1 MKTLRELAGTFIG
14 EFNAAVMFRIF
25 LGIYSVVTGDHI
37 YWTFEDYMILAGWLT
52 FTMVMTYI
60 GWTLYKGIKADIKD
74 IKETFKKETKA

>member
-25 LGIYSVVTGDHI
+25 LGIYSVVTGDHV

-60 GWTLYKGIKADIKD
+60 GWMQRLNAARTDFSLPRMLC
-74 IKETFKKETKA
+74 FHP